1 MLKEIP
7 KRPVSHQFPTLPG
20 LNPASNLCNFTTII
34 GLTAGLTWKSSR
46 FVGGCMRLLLQWRKR
61 ELGSPNPVWAQL
73 AASASGLKGAEVFL
87 LFSRCQLLSTA
98 LSRYW
103 HQKETCRITT
113 RCTHLHVFLSFWC
126 PHWAN
131 FWTSYPYPKDPP
143 WCHLLKLHLRQTPK
157 PTADNPEIFVAVGMK
172 PNMWV
177 ATKNSIPIL
186 LVS

>member
-20 LNPASNLCNFTTII
+20 LNLASNLCNFTTII

-113 RCTHLHVFLSFWC
+113 RCTHLHVFFFFLVPTLSELLDVVSVSKRSTVM
-126 PHWAN
+126 PLVEVAPSAN
-131 FWTSYPYPKDPP
+131 SKTDR
-143 WCHLLKLHLRQTPK
+143 RQSRNLCGSWHETQHVSRK
-157 PTADNPEIFVAVGMK
+157 
-172 PNMWV
+172 
-177 ATKNSIPIL
+177 KNSIPIL
-186 LVS
+186 LVT